1 MATRSALELATNVM
15 TDWGLVSGGETP
27 SSSDTTMIISRY
39 KNVLEELAEDDL
51 AYWPYDAI
59 PSVIFEPLT
68 QIMALVVG
76 RAFGKQVSFG
86 DLEQGMDLFKRR
98 LRRHAHVPASGLP
111 TRVQNF

>member
-1 MATRSALELATNVM
+1 MATRTALDLAANVM
-15 TDWGLVSGGETP
+15 SDWGLIGANETP
-27 SSSDTTMIISRY
+27 SAADATLIINRY
-39 KNVLEELAEDDL
+39 KNILEELAEDNL
-51 AYWPYDAI
+51 AYWTYDAI

-76 RAFGKQVSFG
+76 RAFGKQVSFS

-98 LRRHAHVPASGLP
+98 LRRHAHVVASGMP